1 MAKNVYKKAIPA
13 AKPVAAK
20 KPRKPR
26 AKKAVMPSNTSV
38 VTETVTVPVAEPVM
52 APVQETLVETPV
64 VTEDKASKY
73 QMIAIGVFI
82 VAYFALLFSYLM

>member
-1 MAKNVYKKAIPA
+1 MAKDIRNKATPI

-26 AKKAVMPSNTSV
+26 AKKAVMASNTSV
-38 VTETVTVPVAEPVM
+38 VTETVAVPVAEPAVV
-52 APVQETLVETPV
+52 PVQEQTVGTSDV
-64 VTEDKASKY
+64 KEDKASKY

-82 VAYFALLFSYLM
+82 VLYFALLFSYML